1 MKLRNMMI
9 AMASGLALL
18 MAVPAMAED
27 SVVLDFDFSGFTC
40 TMPGRFD
47 EMTGMLVPEDKGPLY
62 AENLEDLCGTM
73 KYRPRTLE
81 EVGQVFNVTRE
92 RIRQIEA
99 KALKKLKNPVRG
111 RMIQDY
117 LKN

>member
-47 EMTGMLVPEDKGPLY
+47 EMTGMLVPEDK
-62 AENLEDLCGTM
+62 
-73 KYRPRTLE
+73 
-81 EVGQVFNVTRE
+81 
-92 RIRQIEA
+92 
-99 KALKKLKNPVRG
+99 
-111 RMIQDY
+111 
-117 LKN
+117 